1 MQDVAD
7 ASASA
12 QSAATQ
18 LEQRRAALRAGEQA
32 YAVARERYQGGLS
45 PYVSVL
51 TAENAV
57 IDERRAFA
65 DAQSRAF
72 SLDIALIHAL
82 GGGFVAT

>member
-1 MQDVAD
+1 VAD
-7 ASASA
+7 AAASTK
-12 QSAATQ
+12 AAELQ
-18 LEQRRAALRAGEQA
+18 LADRQAALTAGEQA

-45 PYVSVL
+45 SYVAVL

-72 SLDIALIHAL
+72 SLDITLIRAL
-82 GGGFVAT
+82 GGGYAAS